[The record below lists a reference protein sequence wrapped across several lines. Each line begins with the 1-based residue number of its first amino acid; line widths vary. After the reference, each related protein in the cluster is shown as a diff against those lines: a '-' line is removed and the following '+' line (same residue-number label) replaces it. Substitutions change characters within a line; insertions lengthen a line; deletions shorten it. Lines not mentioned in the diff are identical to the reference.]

1 MTDNVSAHNDKG
13 VLCIELNRADKK
25 NAITVAMYQ
34 KMTDIVQSAQE
45 DSEVRSILWRAS
57 GDDFCAGNDL
67 MDFIQN
73 PALGEEAPVM
83 QFIYSLARNQ
93 VPMVAA
99 VQGKA
104 VGIGATLLLHC
115 DAVVLADNAQL
126 MMPFTKL
133 GLLPEAGCTKLLTEL
148 IGYQR
153 AVKMAILGDT
163 VTAPEAIQMGLATQV
178 VAPSAVPDAG
188 LNLANR
194 FADLPKTA
202 TRQARSLM
210 RPSPEVLIEAMRA
223 EAVFFSE
230 ALQSEAT
237 KEAFTAHFEKRAANF
252 RAID

>member
-1 MTDNVSAHNDKG
+1 MTDHVSAHNDNG

-34 KMTDIVQSAQE
+34 KMTEIMQSAQ
-45 DSEVRSILWRAS
+45 DDDEVRSILWRAS

-73 PALGEEAPVM
+73 PALGEDAPVM

-93 VPMVAA
+93 IPMVAA

-115 DAVVLADNAQL
+115 DAVVLADSAQL

-133 GLLPEAGCTKLLTEL
+133 GLLPEAGCTKLLTDL

-153 AVKMAILGDT
+153 AVKMAILGDAVSAT
-163 VTAPEAIQMGLATQV
+163 EALQIGLATEV
-178 VAPSAVPDAG
+178 VAPDVLFEAG

-210 RPSPEVLIEAMRA
+210 RPSPEVLVEAMRA
-223 EAVFFSE
+223 EAVYFSQ

-237 KEAFTAHFEKRAANF
+237 KEAFTAHFEKRVANF
-252 RAID
+252 RTID